1 MEKIIF
7 ADNTEL
13 EIKEGASLGS
23 ITATVDSWTAL
34 GAAATALRTSG
45 NLNDVQFSSN
55 GQVTGMYADMTLVFP
70 LFHAVDVNAEGKIE
84 ATFAIREKTETE
96 KRLDALEQGQGVQ
109 DGAIADLGEAV
120 STIAEGGE
128 A

>member
-7 ADNTEL
+7 ADNTQL

-23 ITATVDSWTAL
+23 ITAIVNDFASLGTV
-34 GAAATALRTSG
+34 ATALRTSG
-45 NLNDVQFSSN
+45 NLDGVQFVSG
-55 GQVTGMYADMTLVFP
+55 GQVTGEYSDMKLEAP
-70 LFHAVDVNAEGKIE
+70 LFRNVDTNKEGKVE
-84 ATFAIREKTETE
+84 ATFSIREKTETE